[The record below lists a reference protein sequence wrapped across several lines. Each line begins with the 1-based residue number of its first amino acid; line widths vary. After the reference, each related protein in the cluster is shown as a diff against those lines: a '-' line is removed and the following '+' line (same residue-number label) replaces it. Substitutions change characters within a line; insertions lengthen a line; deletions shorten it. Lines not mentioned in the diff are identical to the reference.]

1 MRIEINI
8 STLKYKLLI
17 SLVVICLFYV
27 IYSSIPNSEFGRSD
41 KTVKDISSLERMVFT
56 LERHL
61 LFSSRKSLYPITSRG
76 QILTITHAIIAWC
89 ILVL

>member
-61 LFSSRKSLYPITSRG
+61 LFSSRNSLYPITSRG